1 MRKRISLVLLLT
13 LAALPAAAQKVYIDY
28 DEDADFASY
37 KTFAWAPTPEVS
49 LADSSPLMHSRLKN
63 AIEYQLTTVGMI
75 EDTENPDLYV
85 TYHGESDKKVR
96 VDIDTWGYGYGSPW
110 RRDPFWGGYGGYA
123 VGPTSATVR
132 EYDVGTLI
140 IDLYDAK
147 EKQLVWRGTATATIP
162 SKPEKQARR
171 LDKAVAKLAKTWDQ
185 KYNRGGR

>member
-13 LAALPAAAQKVYIDY
+13 LVALPAAAQKVYIDY

-49 LADSSPLMHSRLKN
+49 IQDSSPLMHSRLKN
-63 AIEYQLTTVGMI
+63 AIEYQLTTGGLI

-96 VDIDTWGYGYGSPW
+96 IDTNSYGYGYGSRW
-110 RRDPFWGGYGGYA
+110 HRDPYWGGGYG
-123 VGPTSATVR
+123 PTTTTVR

-140 IDLYDAK
+140 IDIWDAK
-147 EKQLVWRGTATATIP
+147 LKQLVWRGTATATIP
-162 SKPEKQARR
+162 SKPEKQAKL
-171 LDKAVAKLAKTWDQ
+171 LDKAVEKLARQWEK
-185 KYNRGGR
+185 KYDRGMK